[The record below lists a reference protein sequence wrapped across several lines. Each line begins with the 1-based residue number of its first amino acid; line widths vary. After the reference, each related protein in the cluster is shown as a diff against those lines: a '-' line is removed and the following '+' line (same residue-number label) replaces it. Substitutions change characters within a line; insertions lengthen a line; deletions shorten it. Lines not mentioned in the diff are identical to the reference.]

1 MEFAVE
7 AMTVGI
13 FQASVLEG
21 SAANILNS
29 VLSHGGFGIEI
40 HFFRR
45 LEGNDRFDAN
55 RFMDLSPEGTETF
68 TMFFHGFDGVLRF
81 TDVVFS
87 VLQLQNVNGG
97 GRHTLS

>member
-13 FQASVLEG
+13 FQASLLEG
-21 SAANILNS
+21 SAANVLNS
-29 VLSHGGFGIEI
+29 VLSHGGLGIKI
-40 HFFRR
+40 H
-45 LEGNDRFDAN
+45 LTCRFKGKNCLDAN

-68 TMFFHGFDGVLRF
+68 TMFLHGFDGVLRF